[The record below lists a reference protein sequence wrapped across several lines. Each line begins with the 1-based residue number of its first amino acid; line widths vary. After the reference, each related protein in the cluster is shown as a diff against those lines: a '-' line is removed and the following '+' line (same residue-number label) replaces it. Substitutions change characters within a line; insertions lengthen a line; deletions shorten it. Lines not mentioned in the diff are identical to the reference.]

1 MRNVYLGLIVA
12 VTLAIATVTAYH
24 VEPLTAAMS
33 GKVPGD
39 PQYGGV
45 SQQVVACF
53 DTLERVEL
61 FAGARGDSGTYTATV
76 YEDGVRLMSSNGS
89 QDDDCRWVRFE
100 DWDQQVAFTKGKT
113 YEVRFTRSGSE
124 GYAV

>member
-12 VTLAIATVTAYH
+12 VTLAIASVTAYH
-24 VEPLTAAMS
+24 VEPRTAAMS

-45 SQQVVACF
+45 SQEVVACF

-61 FAGARGDSGTYTATV
+61 FAGAILNGGAYRVGVSVDGDEVMHSFGTQAQN
-76 YEDGVRLMSSNGS
+76 ES
-89 QDDDCRWVRFE
+89 WVKFT
-100 DWDQQVAFTKGKT
+100 DWDQQVAFTKGKELT
-113 YEVRFTRSGSE
+113 IRFTRSGDDDC
-124 GYAV
+124 A